1 MNNKF
6 KLVMSDKYKP
16 VYVRGTQ
23 TGTGVIKALEQ
34 LGGVDKNGHRGNNPD
49 NLYFICPKTHEIDY
63 AFSKT
68 PYGNYLE
75 ETAEEIKPFRWRAER
90 GNAYYTIDST
100 MLVVESSEYGDRYDN
115 GRYDSGNYFKTADE
129 AQKAVKLI
137 KKILLP
143 N

>member
-1 MNNKF
+1 MNNNF

-23 TGTGVIKALEQ
+23 TGNGVIKALEQ
-34 LGGVDKNGHRGNNPD
+34 LGGINRNRYKGNNPD

-63 AFSKT
+63 AFSNT

-75 ETAEEIKPFRWRAER
+75 ETGKEIKPFRWRAEQ
-90 GNAYYTIDST
+90 NEDYYTIDST
-100 MLVVESSEYGDRYDN
+100 MLVIESIECGDRYDN
-115 GRYDSGNYFKTADE
+115 GRYESGNYFKTIEE
-129 AQKAVKLI
+129 AKEAVKQI